1 MGMVV
6 VAFLAANAACPSV
19 TTIRST
25 FKRSRSVASS
35 GALKFLIR
43 KSVLDGDILSLNPSK
58 LAQLLPERLHEHR
71 HTRSSARIQETYVRN
86 FSCLLRFSECTYGE
100 KEKRDYR
107 EEFFIHGSSCP
118 PCIRNGYATKRR

>member
-1 MGMVV
+1 
-6 VAFLAANAACPSV
+6 
-19 TTIRST
+19 
-25 FKRSRSVASS
+25 
-35 GALKFLIR
+35 LIC
-43 KSVLDGDILSLNPSK
+43 KSVLDGDILALNSSK

-71 HTRSSARIQETYVRN
+71 HTRSSARIQETYARN

-118 PCIRNGYATKRR
+118 PCIRNGYATKRRV